1 MTSIDK
7 SPIPLDGHD
16 VWDTIS
22 LGKPSPRTEILHN
35 IDLHGTVPP
44 ASDILG
50 GYTGIALRVGEMKLL
65 MNVPNDTWYKPP
77 ELGAKPER
85 EIPLDA
91 KLTFP
96 DVVRRVLSI
105 SLLIQRRPIDLYQ
118 IEFPIKVASLFLNFK
133 TTVGNPL
140 RIRNL

>member
-1 MTSIDK
+1 MYFSSVGVTSIDN

-35 IDLHGTVPP
+35 IDVADTDSPDTVPP
-44 ASDILG
+44 PSDMPG
-50 GYTGIALRVGEMKLL
+50 GYYTGIALRVGEMKLL

-85 EIPLDA
+85 EVPLVPE
-91 KLTFP
+91 LEFP
-96 DVVRRVLSI
+96 DAVRRALSI
-105 SLLIQRRPIDLYQ
+105 FLFIQR
-118 IEFPIKVASLFLNFK
+118 SC
-133 TTVGNPL
+133 
-140 RIRNL
+140 

>member
-1 MTSIDK
+1 MTSIDE

-35 IDLHGTVPP
+35 IDLAGTVPP

-50 GYTGIALRVGEMKLL
+50 GYTGIALRMGEMKLL

-77 ELGAKPER
+77 ELGGKSER
-85 EIPLDA
+85 GIPLDA
-91 KLTFP
+91 ELEFP
-96 DVVRRVLSI
+96 DVVRRALSTVL
-105 SLLIQRRPIDLYQ
+105 
-118 IEFPIKVASLFLNFK
+118 F
-133 TTVGNPL
+133 T
-140 RIRNL
+140 

>member
-1 MTSIDK
+1 MLFSFVGVTSVDK

-35 IDLHGTVPP
+35 IDQSGAVPP

-50 GYTGIALRVGEMKLL
+50 GYTGIALRVGEMKLM

-77 ELGAKPER
+77 ELGGKPAER
-85 EIPLDA
+85 GVPLDA
-91 KLTFP
+91 ELEFP
-96 DVVRRVLSI
+96 NVVGPVLSI
-105 SLLIQRRPIDLYQ
+105 
-118 IEFPIKVASLFLNFK
+118 FLS
-133 TTVGNPL
+133 
-140 RIRNL
+140 I

>member
-1 MTSIDK
+1 MYFSSVGVTSIDK

-16 VWDTIS
+16 VWDAIS

-35 IDLHGTVPP
+35 IDLAGTVPP

-91 KLTFP
+91 EPEFP
-96 DVVRRVLSI
+96 DVVRRALST
-105 SLLIQRRPIDLYQ
+105 LLFIQRRPLDLYQ
-118 IEFPIKVASLFLNFK
+118 FE
-133 TTVGNPL
+133 
-140 RIRNL
+140 